1 MLGLS
6 AVIFVPDDT
15 AKTGLPQPLL
25 LQNVLGAP
33 LLAWLTDSLYHDG
46 IGRFFL
52 VCHDKYVEQA
62 CHCLPAHA
70 EVMTTMDSNPADLL
84 HVFLSTTDTDET
96 DITVVAGPVIYAPML
111 ARSSGTPVAANVF
124 RADRELLMDSLDENF
139 VFSRFLKDN
148 CAVLSDYDG
157 YFMVDSPAAALDMA
171 IMLRRDR
178 ALRLMKLGVEI
189 FDPDNCYISP
199 GVRFESGVKLLP
211 GCVLRGR
218 TIVRADS
225 VIGPW
230 SVIEDSE
237 IGENVKVYNSMVSG
251 SKIAADSLIGPYAHI
266 RDGCEIGRG
275 VRIGNFVEVKNA
287 KIQEKTMASHLSYI
301 GDAEI
306 GSGCNLGSG
315 TATVNFDRVS
325 KHKTT
330 IKDNAFVG
338 CHTALVAPVTVGAG
352 AYIAAGSVIT
362 EDVPEN
368 ALGIA
373 RSRQS
378 NKKDWAAKHK
388 KQD

>member
-15 AKTGLPQPLL
+15 AKTGLAQPLL

-52 VCHDKYVEQA
+52 VCHDKYAQQA
-62 CHCLPAHA
+62 CRCVPAHA

-84 HVFLSTTDTDET
+84 HVFLSTTEAAEN
-96 DITVVAGPVIYAPML
+96 DITIVAGPMIHAPTL
-111 ARSSGTPVAANVF
+111 ARRTGTPVATNVF

-157 YFMVDSPAAALDMA
+157 YFTVDSPAAALDMA
-171 IMLRRDR
+171 MMLRRDR
-178 ALRLMKLGVEI
+178 VLQLMKQGVEI
-189 FDPDNCYISP
+189 HDADNCYISP
-199 GVRFESGVKLLP
+199 GVRLESGVTLMP
-211 GCVLRGR
+211 GAVLRGK
-218 TIVRADS
+218 TIVRSDA

-237 IGENVKVYNSMVSG
+237 IGENVKVYNSMVFG
-251 SKIAADSLIGPYAHI
+251 SKIAADSTVGPYAHI
-266 RDGCEIGRG
+266 RDGCDIGRN
-275 VRIGNFVEVKNA
+275 VRIGNFVEVKNSV
-287 KIQEKTMASHLSYI
+287 IRDNTMASHLSYI
-301 GDAEI
+301 GDAEV
-306 GSGCNLGSG
+306 GSGCNFGSG
-315 TATVNFDRVS
+315 SATVNFDRVN

-330 IKDNAFVG
+330 IENNAFIG
-338 CHTALVAPVTVGAG
+338 CHTALVAPVTVGEG

-388 KQD
+388 K

>member
-33 LLAWLTDSLYHDG
+33 LLAWLTDSLYNDG

-52 VCHDKYVEQA
+52 VCHDKYVKQA
-62 CHCLPAHA
+62 CACLPAHA
-70 EVMTTMDSNPADLL
+70 EVMTTMDNNPADLL
-84 HVFLSTTDTDET
+84 HVFLSTTEAEEN
-96 DITVVAGPVIYAPML
+96 DITVVAGPMIHAPML
-111 ARSSGTPVAANVF
+111 ARRSGTPVSANVF
-124 RADRELLMDSLDENF
+124 RANRELLMDSLDENF
-139 VFSRFLKDN
+139 VFSHFLKDN
-148 CAVLSDYDG
+148 CAILSDYDG
-157 YFMVDSPAAALDMA
+157 YFVVDSAAAALDMA
-171 IMLRRDR
+171 VMLRRDR
-178 ALRLMKLGVEI
+178 TLRLMKQGVEI

-199 GVRFESGVKLLP
+199 GVRLEAGVKLMP
-211 GCVLRGR
+211 GAVLRGK
-218 TIVRADS
+218 TIVRSEA

-230 SVIEDSE
+230 SVVEDSE
-237 IGENVKVYNSMVSG
+237 IGEGTKVYNSMVFG
-251 SKIAADSLIGPYAHI
+251 SKIAAQSMIGPYAHI
-266 RDGCEIGRG
+266 RDGSDIGHS

-287 KIQEKTMASHLSYI
+287 KIGERTMASHLSYI

-315 TATVNFDRVS
+315 TATVNFDRVT

-330 IKDNAFVG
+330 IEDNAFVG
-338 CHTALVAPVTVGAG
+338 CHTALIAPVTVGEG

-362 EDVPEN
+362 DDVPEN

-378 NKKDWAAKHK
+378 NKKDWSAKHK
-388 KQD
+388 RQG